1 MLLVILERLL
11 PADYYTDG
19 PATRLAPLFFS
30 TSPRVSTSALL
41 VVSSHRLLAFL
52 PLLPLT
58 RAGLTGVQ
66 IDSLVLIDLLK
77 VRLPSL
83 HAHFDAIG
91 VLPILPIVTTQWF
104 IGLSRTETR
113 THRQRVPLAPL
124 AQIGRRLT
132 ARASPLG
139 RYTFWLPSET
149 LMRVWDCFFFE
160 GLKNKCAYLASP
172 HARAPASGG
181 TERSRG
187 GALPPRG

>member
-30 TSPRVSTSALL
+30 ASARVPLL
-41 VVSSHRLLAFL
+41 PFSSSHRLLAFSPTSL
-52 PLLPLT
+52 YT

-172 HARAPASGG
+172 HARALASGG
-181 TERSRG
+181 AERSRG